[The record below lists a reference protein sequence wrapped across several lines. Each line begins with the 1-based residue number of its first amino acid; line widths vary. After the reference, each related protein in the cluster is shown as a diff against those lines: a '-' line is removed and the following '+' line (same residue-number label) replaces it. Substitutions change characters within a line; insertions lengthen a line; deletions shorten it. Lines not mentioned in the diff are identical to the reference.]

1 MERFASRGA
10 LRRARRGTRSPRAQL
25 CRRRG
30 TARPTGASDS
40 LSHITIRALRH
51 DDYDGWIELW
61 SGYLRFYRA
70 DITDQVTAATF
81 ERLCAAA
88 DGMFALVAVGADG
101 RLLGFAHSVVHPSTW
116 SLMGYCYLE
125 DLFVAR
131 DARGGGTARSLIDAT
146 AAAAR
151 ERGVQRLYWHTQQFN
166 GAARSLYD
174 TVGRLTSM
182 VVYERDV

>member
-1 MERFASRGA
+1 MAIRE
-10 LRRARRGTRSPRAQL
+10 LRREDRGS
-25 CRRRG
+25 
-30 TARPTGASDS
+30 
-40 LSHITIRALRH
+40 
-51 DDYDGWIELW
+51 WMELW
-61 SGYLRFYRA
+61 RGYLSFYREEIS
-70 DITDQVTAATF
+70 DEVTTATF

-88 DGMFALVAVGADG
+88 DGMFALVAVDADG

-116 SLMGYCYLE
+116 SLTGYCYLE